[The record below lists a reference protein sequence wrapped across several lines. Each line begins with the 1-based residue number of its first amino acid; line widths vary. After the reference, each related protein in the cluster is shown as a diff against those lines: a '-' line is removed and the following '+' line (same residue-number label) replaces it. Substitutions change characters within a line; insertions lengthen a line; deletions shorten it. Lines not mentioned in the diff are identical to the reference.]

1 MPKGYYFEDF
11 KVGDRFTT
19 KARTITEADIVN
31 FTGLSGDFNPLHT
44 DEEFAK
50 KTIFKR
56 RIAHGL
62 LGLAVSTGMSQSL
75 GLMEGTIIAFL
86 GLTWEFVKP
95 IFIGDTVHL
104 EMEVAEMRETSKPDR
119 GIITF
124 ACELIN
130 QNGEV
135 VQKGTRKIM
144 LKRRPNG

>member
-1 MPKGYYFEDF
+1 MPKGLYFEDF
-11 KVGDRFTT
+11 KVGDRFVT

-31 FTGLSGDFNPLHT
+31 FAGLSGDFNPLHT
-44 DEEFAK
+44 DEQFAK
-50 KTIFKR
+50 KTIFGR

-62 LGLAVSTGMSQSL
+62 LGLAVSTGMSQGL

-86 GLTWEFVKP
+86 GLTWDFAKP
-95 IFIGDTVHL
+95 IFIGDTIHL
-104 EMEVAEMRETSKPDR
+104 EMEVAEARETSKADR

-130 QNGEV
+130 QNNDV

-144 LKRRPNG
+144 LRRKPAE